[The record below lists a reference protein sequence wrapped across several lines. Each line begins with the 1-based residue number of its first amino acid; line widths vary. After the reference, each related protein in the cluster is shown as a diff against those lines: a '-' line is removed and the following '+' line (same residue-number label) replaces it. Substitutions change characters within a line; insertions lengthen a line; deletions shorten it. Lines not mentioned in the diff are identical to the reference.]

1 MNEIIFSICIC
12 AVITAIFKML
22 IPSDKFEKQ
31 VKLVISC
38 FFVVSVMTLAGEG
51 VGIDDLRDI
60 FNTDIEYVDYSA
72 EFYKLTADEVAD
84 ELRQRIRDK
93 LQQEGISS
101 EKIYIGVNISD
112 SGSISISEIGLVLEE
127 FNEYDAERA
136 VMITRSLVGKETEVE
151 VE

>member
-1 MNEIIFSICIC
+1 MNEIIFGICIC
-12 AVITAIFKML
+12 AVITAIFRML

-38 FFVVSVMTLAGEG
+38 FFVVSVMSLIGECAG
-51 VGIDDLRDI
+51 INDFSDI
-60 FNTDIEYVDYSA
+60 FDIDTEYVDYSA
-72 EFYKLTADEVAD
+72 ELYKLTADEVAD
-84 ELRQRIRDK
+84 ELRERIKEK
-93 LQQEGISS
+93 LQQEGIST

-112 SGSISISEIGLVLEE
+112 SGSISISEIGLVLED

-151 VE
+151 AE